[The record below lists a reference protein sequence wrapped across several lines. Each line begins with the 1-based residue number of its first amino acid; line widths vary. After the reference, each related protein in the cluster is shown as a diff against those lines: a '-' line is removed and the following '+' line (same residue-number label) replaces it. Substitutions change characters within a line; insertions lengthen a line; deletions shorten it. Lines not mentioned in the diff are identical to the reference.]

1 MNGAWQRVRAGLRAE
16 LAPMFRVA
24 WPVATSELGWMA
36 MGLVDTM
43 MVGRV
48 SAEAIGAVS
57 IGANVFFT
65 VAILGMGMLLG
76 LDYLVAHAVGA
87 NRRPD
92 ARRALAHGMYL
103 SLALGLLL
111 TTVVLV
117 LADRLALLG
126 VQPAIARATAP
137 YLRAMAWSMLPLLLY
152 TSVRRYLQAVGAVR
166 AVMIALISANVVNLA
181 VNWILVF
188 GHFGAPAL
196 GAEGSG
202 WATTSARVYLLLFVV
217 AYVAWHER
225 RSGVSLALYWA
236 FDTTRM
242 RTLLRLGVPAAL
254 QMLLEVGV
262 FAMATLLAGRL
273 SAVQLAAHQIAL
285 SAAAFAFMVPLGISS
300 AAAVRVGH
308 AMGRIDG
315 AGAARAGW
323 TALLLAV
330 AFMSCSAI
338 TFVTVPRTI
347 IRIFTTDAVVIETGT
362 ALLGIAAIFALFDG
376 LQVVATGV
384 LRGAGDTRS
393 PMLASLVGYWII
405 GLPLGYAMCFRH
417 GLGVVG
423 LWIGLSAGL
432 ITVAI
437 ALMAVWSVRSRELL
451 RERRIVAAA

>member
-1 MNGAWQRVRAGLRAE
+1 
-16 LAPMFRVA
+16 
-24 WPVATSELGWMA
+24 
-36 MGLVDTM
+36 
-43 MVGRV
+43 
-48 SAEAIGAVS
+48 
-57 IGANVFFT
+57 
-65 VAILGMGMLLG
+65 
-76 LDYLVAHAVGA
+76 
-87 NRRPD
+87 
-92 ARRALAHGMYL
+92 
-103 SLALGLLL
+103 
-111 TTVVLV
+111 
-117 LADRLALLG
+117 
-126 VQPAIARATAP
+126 
-137 YLRAMAWSMLPLLLY
+137 
-152 TSVRRYLQAVGAVR
+152 
-166 AVMIALISANVVNLA
+166 

-217 AYVAWHER
+217 AYVARHER

-300 AAAVRVGH
+300 AAAVRVGY

-323 TALLLAV
+323 TALFLAV

-338 TFVTVPRTI
+338 TFVAVPRAI
-347 IRIFTTDAVVIETGT
+347 IRVFTTDAVVIETGT

-417 GLGVVG
+417 GFGVVG